1 MIQKMKLQILL
12 VSTKDMDMFRMFLN
26 SVKISAGDF
35 AAKPAA
41 VTLLE
46 HFGLADSTVYFDME
60 VAALKDLILVTFFGM
75 TKTAVMRTRLVEV
88 FQMAC
93 TIQTPKSNFVAEMT
107 VTPIVHET
115 AMQTIEYFVGSQN
128 AGP

>member
-1 MIQKMKLQILL
+1 
-12 VSTKDMDMFRMFLN
+12 MFLN
-26 SVKISAGDF
+26 SVKILAGDF

-41 VTLLE
+41 VITLLK

-93 TIQTPKSNFVAEMT
+93 TIQIPKSNFVAEMT
-107 VTPIVHET
+107 ITPIVHQT

-128 AGP
+128 AVP